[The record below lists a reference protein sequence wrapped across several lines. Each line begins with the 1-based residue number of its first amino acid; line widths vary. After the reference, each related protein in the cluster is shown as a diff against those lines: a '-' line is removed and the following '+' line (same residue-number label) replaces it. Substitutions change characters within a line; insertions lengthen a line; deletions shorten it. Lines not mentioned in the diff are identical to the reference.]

1 LIERINMS
9 DSLAKLSTELEYLID
24 KTWNLYVTVTDFQ
37 PQSQP
42 RVDQVLN
49 EIIGLLKDVDQMKGQ
64 FQDIHIPGQLLK

>member
-1 LIERINMS
+1 MS
-9 DSLAKLSTELEYLID
+9 ESLGKLSTELEYLID

-49 EIIGLLKDVDQMKGQ
+49 EIIGLLKDIDQMKDQ
-64 FQDIHIPGQLLK
+64 VKDVQIPGQLLK